1 MKFEKA
7 ADIYGVKVEKYS
19 GNSSLKEP
27 VLVADLPLSENDDI
41 SDYFEK
47 CRKNVR
53 STSFFSDRGLS
64 QATVE
69 RFGLGFDPEFSE
81 GTGGAV
87 WQAAVFPTSRDT
99 YEVRNVSVEPNS
111 SDHSRDKYRK
121 HGKTVIFNLSP
132 ELMTGSRPLFVCEGI
147 MDALS
152 IIECGGQAVALG
164 SASNYRLLLEEIDRN
179 GISCPLILLFDAD
192 EAGKK
197 ASDKLSEALTERNA
211 VFYDGSRLLDD
222 HHDANV
228 RLLFPSSL

>member
-41 SDYFEK
+41 FDYFEK

-53 STSFFSDRGLS
+53 STRFFSDRGLS

-99 YEVRNVSVEPNS
+99 YEVRNVAVEPNS
-111 SDHSRDKYRK
+111 SDHSRNKYRK
-121 HGKTVIFNLSP
+121 HGKTVIFNLSS

-192 EAGKK
+192 
-197 ASDKLSEALTERNA
+197 
-211 VFYDGSRLLDD
+211 
-222 HHDANV
+222 
-228 RLLFPSSL
+228 